1 MLDEMAANNPE
12 TYKKFIDK
20 QMRETT
26 QDLADRNPSAEF
38 CVKIWIHNE
47 NCFLFVEVFSWKL
60 ISAPKVLENQTQQLP
75 AHITEVEYQTY
86 LKGDKR
92 SARLM
97 LVINPEVVQEF
108 YPANGQPSSD
118 QHYLMQNILEL
129 IKKQTGLSLKT
140 DSFEFL
146 DKTTCR
152 GDPVKLRHKIFNLSK
167 QKSSSSEKKQESVL
181 EHLSNIKLSEK
192 SDDDDDE
199 NKKFVKPLLK
209 LEDKSAGL
217 FMTPERTQSK
227 KPALIHEVSD
237 TNNYPVEPSY
247 EINTCE
253 ENCIIVYVQL
263 PGVKSGAE
271 CEVDLM
277 EDVLT
282 IEVDNR
288 YSLLLPLDAKI
299 DEANTSADFSA
310 RSALLTVKIPLL
322 MQH

>member
-1 MLDEMAANNPE
+1 MFLLIVPIVVFLWLLIFLPHRIRK
-12 TYKKFIDK
+12 TC
-20 QMRETT
+20 T
-26 QDLADRNPSAEF
+26 QTKRKCHL
-38 CVKIWIHNE
+38 KG
-47 NCFLFVEVFSWKL
+47 
-60 ISAPKVLENQTQQLP
+60 KVLREICHLLASFLSLDLFAMLFT
-75 AHITEVEYQTY
+75 
-86 LKGDKR
+86 GDKR

-167 QKSSSSEKKQESVL
+167 QKSSPSEKKQESVL

-237 TNNYPVEPSY
+237 TNNYPVEP
-247 EINTCE
+247 
-253 ENCIIVYVQL
+253 
-263 PGVKSGAE
+263 
-271 CEVDLM
+271 
-277 EDVLT
+277 
-282 IEVDNR
+282 R
-288 YSLLLPLDAKI
+288 
-299 DEANTSADFSA
+299 
-310 RSALLTVKIPLL
+310 
-322 MQH
+322 